1 MLSNR
6 LKGQGW
12 FSKEF
17 KYIRVALVRVKLKDL
32 SNIRRVLKKD
42 YYNKLEK
49 ITKYLTTLK
58 RSKGILRGAFQSFLK
73 GALKYAIIKN
83 QL

>member
-6 LKGQGW
+6 SKGQGW
-12 FSKEF
+12 FPKEF
-17 KYIRVALVRVKLKDL
+17 KYIRVALVKVEPEDS

-49 ITKYLTTLK
+49 ITKYLITLK
-58 RSKGILRGAFQSFLK
+58 RPKGILRGAF
-73 GALKYAIIKN
+73 
-83 QL
+83 

>member
-1 MLSNR
+1 
-6 LKGQGW
+6 
-12 FSKEF
+12 
-17 KYIRVALVRVKLKDL
+17 VALVGVELEDP

-58 RSKGILRGAFQSFLK
+58 RPKGILRDAF
-73 GALKYAIIKN
+73 
-83 QL
+83 